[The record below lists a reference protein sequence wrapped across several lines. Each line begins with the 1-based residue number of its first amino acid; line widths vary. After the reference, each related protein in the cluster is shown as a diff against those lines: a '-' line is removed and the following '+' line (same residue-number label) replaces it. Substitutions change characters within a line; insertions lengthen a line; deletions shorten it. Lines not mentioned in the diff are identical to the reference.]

1 MEEII
6 KIYGKFLLEAAV
18 VVLLIVFLSAN
29 VTDGNGNTGI
39 FRIIG
44 AGVDTAT
51 PDYPSYGDYPVY
63 EEEGRLPAP
72 VIEYHGGNS
81 IRVGSV
87 RLSDH
92 ITASDHAGGALEI
105 RVLSVTDKEG
115 KTLPVAEDTTV
126 EFKDAGIWSVRV
138 RAVDAA
144 GRRTECL
151 VQVPVSY

>member
-18 VVLLIVFLSAN
+18 VVLLVVFLFAN
-29 VTDGNGNTGI
+29 VTDGEGNTGV
-39 FRIIG
+39 FQIIG
-44 AGVDTAT
+44 AGMDTAT
-51 PDYPSYGDYPVY
+51 PDYPSYGDYPAY

-72 VIEYHGGNS
+72 VITYHGGNS

-92 ITASDHAGGALEI
+92 ITASDHAGRALEI

-115 KTLPVAEDTTV
+115 KTLPVAGNTTV
-126 EFKDAGIWSVRV
+126 NFINAGICGVRV
-138 RAVDAA
+138 RAVDDA
-144 GRRTECL
+144 GRCTECL